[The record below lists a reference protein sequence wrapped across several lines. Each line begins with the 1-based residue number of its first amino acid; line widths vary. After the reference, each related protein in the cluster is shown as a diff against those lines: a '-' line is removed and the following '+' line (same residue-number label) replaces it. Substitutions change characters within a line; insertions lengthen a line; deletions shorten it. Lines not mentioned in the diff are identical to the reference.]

1 MKNVENE
8 KLLKLLIKSI
18 QKNKTINAELN
29 QARAEGMR
37 LIYIKEMT
45 RLLSPQ

>member
-1 MKNVENE
+1 MENE

-18 QKNKTINAELN
+18 QKNKIINAEPN

-37 LIYIKEMT
+37 QVYIKEMT